1 MLQAFG
7 LFFLQLNVPYQG
19 KGILKEKRCMNAAR
33 WNHNG
38 VANVLQAC
46 FEVLVCVGKLGGE
59 PRRTIF
65 VSELLSLVYGWGE
78 DWFSDSR
85 GHSHD
90 DTSMYLEGG
99 FFLYLLQTKKNQR
112 MWVHTWNFA
121 FCSPVKVI
129 WISSLSLS
137 SLKFLLFCSQ
147 LFWCISNR
155 WMKENEM

>member
-1 MLQAFG
+1 VRTIQSKVSAIVIVLMRTLKGETTSWILQELKSTHLCLGQVMWLFLLQAFG

-65 VSELLSLVYGWGE
+65 VSELLSLVYG
-78 DWFSDSR
+78 
-85 GHSHD
+85 
-90 DTSMYLEGG
+90 
-99 FFLYLLQTKKNQR
+99 
-112 MWVHTWNFA
+112 
-121 FCSPVKVI
+121 
-129 WISSLSLS
+129 
-137 SLKFLLFCSQ
+137 
-147 LFWCISNR
+147 
-155 WMKENEM
+155 